1 MILETLEDF
10 QKAVKSGKKINVETK
25 TIFFINDD
33 EEEKKK
39 ETFKV
44 GEPYYVD
51 GKVVGVVACVT
62 LDGDEMEILVTA
74 LEDLVKDINWSDAC
88 EKCESLKHGFSMPK
102 KSDICLIATNIE
114 KINTGLKKYGKL
126 LNDDSYYWSSTEYSD
141 DSAWTLFTDT
151 DSNDNGIEI
160 CNKFY
165 SSNYC
170 CVRPVLKISK
180 TI

>member
-25 TIFFINDD
+25 TIFFTDD

-44 GEPYYVD
+44 GEPYYID

-62 LDGDEMEILVTA
+62 LDGDKMEILVTA
-74 LEDLVKDINWSDAC
+74 LEDLVEDINWSDAC
-88 EKCESLKHGFSMPK
+88 EKCESLEHGFSMPN
-102 KSDICLIATNIE
+102 KSDICLIAANME
-114 KINTGLKKYGKL
+114 RINAGMKKHGKL
-126 LNDDSYYWSSTEYSD
+126 FKNNSCYWSSSEYS
-141 DSAWTLFTDT
+141 SYYAWGFCT
-151 DSNDNGIEI
+151 SNGASQGSVCANSK
-160 CNKFY
+160 NL
-165 SSNYC
+165 NY
-170 CVRPVLKISK
+170 VIRPVLKISK

>member
-25 TIFFINDD
+25 TIFFTDD

-44 GEPYYVD
+44 GEPYYID

-62 LDGDEMEILVTA
+62 FDGNKLELLVVA
-74 LEDLVKDINWSDAC
+74 LKDLVKDINWSDAC
-88 EKCESLKHGFSMPK
+88 EKCESLEHGFSMPN
-102 KSDICLIATNIE
+102 KSDICLLSANLD
-114 KINTGLKKYGKL
+114 KINAGLEKYGKPFQ
-126 LNDDSYYWSSTEYSD
+126 NEACYWSSFEASYNL
-141 DSAWTLFTDT
+141 AWYLCT
-151 DSNDNGIEI
+151 NDGASQ
-160 CNKFY
+160 CGVYYGSKT
-165 SSNYC
+165 SSLI
-170 CVRPVLKISK
+170 VRPVLKISK

>member
-74 LEDLVKDINWSDAC
+74 LEDLVKDINWSNAC
-88 EKCESLKHGFSMPK
+88 EKCESLEHGFSMPN
-102 KSDICLIATNIE
+102 KSDICLIAANME
-114 KINTGLKKYGKL
+114 KINAGLKKHGKPFK
-126 LNDDSYYWSSTEYSD
+126 DDAYYWSSSEYSD
-141 DSAWTLFTDT
+141 YHAWLFCTHNSGGVDY
-151 DSNDNGIEI
+151 N
-160 CNKFY
+160 NKGY
-165 SSNYC
+165 YGSEYV
-170 CVRPVLKISK
+170 VRPVLKISK

>member
-74 LEDLVKDINWSDAC
+74 LEDLVKDINWPNAC
-88 EKCESLKHGFSMPK
+88 EKCESLEHGFSMPN
-102 KSDICLIATNIE
+102 KSDICLIAANME
-114 KINTGLKKYGKL
+114 KINAGLEKYGKPFK
-126 LNDDSYYWSSTEYSD
+126 DDAYYWSSSEYSSI
-141 DSAWTLFTDT
+141 SAWGFCTLGGA
-151 DSNDNGIEI
+151 SRGGVAWNLKVN
-160 CNKFY
+160 NV
-165 SSNYC
+165 SNYV
-170 CVRPVLKISK
+170 VRPVLAF
-180 TI
+180 TLPL

>member
-25 TIFFINDD
+25 TIFFTDD

-44 GEPYYVD
+44 GEPYYID

-62 LDGDEMEILVTA
+62 LDADKMEILVIS
-74 LEDLVKDINWSDAC
+74 LKDLCDNIDWYDAC
-88 EKCESLKHGFSMPK
+88 KKCKNLPHGFCLPE
-102 KSDICLIATNIE
+102 KSDICLLSANMK
-114 KINTGLKKYGKL
+114 KINAGLKKYGKPFK
-126 LNDDSYYWSSTEYSD
+126 SGIYYWSSSD
-141 DSAWTLFTDT
+141 TSHDDGWLFCTGYDAN
-151 DSNDNGIEI
+151 SEGIYYTTK
-160 CNKFY
+160 N
-165 SSNYC
+165 NRNA
-170 CVRPVLKISK
+170 VRPVLKISK